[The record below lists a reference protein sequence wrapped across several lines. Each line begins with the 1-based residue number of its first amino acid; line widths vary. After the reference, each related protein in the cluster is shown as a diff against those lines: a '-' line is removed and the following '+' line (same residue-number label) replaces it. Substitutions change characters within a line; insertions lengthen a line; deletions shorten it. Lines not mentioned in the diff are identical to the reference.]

1 MVKLKKISNFMTQV
15 CFNYFLKKYGIGHKR
30 DQEKNDDKW
39 ANQKKKET
47 IKNTRLKKPYRRQIK
62 KTKPNH

>member
-1 MVKLKKISNFMTQV
+1 MTQV
-15 CFNYFLKKYGIGHKR
+15 CFNYFLKKYGMGHKR

-39 ANQKKKET
+39 QTKKKKM

>member
-39 ANQKKKET
+39 ANQKKKG
-47 IKNTRLKKPYRRQIK
+47 NDKKYTVK
-62 KTKPNH
+62 KTI